1 MTFTNIIGKIKSE
14 STYYYEYV
22 MLIKESGKMEYEVR
36 FYYGSEELEKILE
49 NLRRESDL
57 KEQPRTYEKTT
68 QYNHSDERFDF

>member
-68 QYNHSDERFDF
+68 

>member
-36 FYYGSEELEKILE
+36 FYYGSEELEKIL
-49 NLRRESDL
+49 
-57 KEQPRTYEKTT
+57 
-68 QYNHSDERFDF
+68 